1 MVVCRAVVVGLVV
14 LPAAFGDRW
23 RARSRS
29 DEPRWRSCW
38 PASWAGRRRQEESSA
53 DRSLELLVADLRRL
67 EREFRRTEQDGELSY
82 RTARLQAIS
91 LAYDDT
97 LLLCCR
103 LLDVPEPERP
113 PWNPVTRLQIEAE
126 LARAGLDW

>member
-1 MVVCRAVVVGLVV
+1 MRSPS

-23 RARSRS
+23 RAGGR
-29 DEPRWRSCW
+29 
-38 PASWAGRRRQEESSA
+38 AGVAGAGRRQESAA

-67 EREFRRTEQDGELSY
+67 EREFRRTEQDGEVAY

-113 PWNPVTRLQIEAE
+113 PWKPVTRLQVEAE